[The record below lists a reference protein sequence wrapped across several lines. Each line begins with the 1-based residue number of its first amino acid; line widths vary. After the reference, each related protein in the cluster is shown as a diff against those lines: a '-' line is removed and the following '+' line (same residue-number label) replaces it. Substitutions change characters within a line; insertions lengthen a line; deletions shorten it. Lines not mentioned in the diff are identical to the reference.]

1 MKSFKQYI
9 KEDYI
14 EEGIGKDLLKDLGK
28 ILLGKKNFHTL
39 KRAAHGDRYKAAVK
53 QLRQYRSDMRKA
65 GGPEA
70 WAKKNNLSR
79 PGMITTA
86 SGIENMIKGWAADFA
101 GISHKEFK
109 AILDRKTRYEETEYV
124 SEEGGAGEWGTD
136 KLTNKYISDTPG
148 QSKKKKKN
156 EKV

>member
-1 MKSFKQYI
+1 MKFHESKLKGLYV
-9 KEDYI
+9 I
-14 EEGIGKDLLKDLGK
+14 ELQPFIDERGYFVRSYCDKTLERLELIINESPLG
-28 ILLGKKNFHTL
+28 
-39 KRAAHGDRYKAAVK
+39 
-53 QLRQYRSDMRKA
+53 
-65 GGPEA
+65 
-70 WAKKNNLSR
+70 
-79 PGMITTA
+79 
-86 SGIENMIKGWAADFA
+86 EN
-101 GISHKEFK
+101 KEFK